1 MNELNKQQQTGLLN
15 LARKT
20 IADKLGV
27 ETDIK
32 LPSFKEN
39 IFNEKCGAFVTL
51 HMSGNLRGCIGYIE
65 GIKSI
70 PETVKDMA
78 LSSAFKDP
86 RFSSLS
92 REEYKKI
99 DIEISVLSPI
109 EKVNDIND
117 IVVGR
122 DGLIITKGFNRGLL
136 LPQVAV
142 EQGWDR
148 DTFLTHTCYKA
159 GLPGDSWKKKD
170 VLIEKFSAQVF
181 SEKELQ
187 DPHACDVMD

>member
-1 MNELNKQQQTGLLN
+1 MNELNKQQQIDLLN

-20 IADKLGV
+20 IADKLGI
-27 ETDIK
+27 EIDIK
-32 LPSFKEN
+32 LPLFKDD
-39 IFNEKCGAFVTL
+39 IFKEKCGSFVTL
-51 HMSGNLRGCIGYIE
+51 HTNGSLRGCIGYIE
-65 GIKSI
+65 GIKTI
-70 PETVKDMA
+70 PETVKEMA

-86 RFSSLS
+86 RFSSLK
-92 REEYKKI
+92 REEYKEI
-99 DIEISVLSPI
+99 DIEISILSPI

-122 DGLIITKGFNRGLL
+122 DGIIITKGFNRGLL

-159 GLPGDSWKKKD
+159 GLPGDSWKKD
-170 VLIEKFSAQVF
+170 GVIIEKFSAQVF
-181 SEKELQ
+181 SENELLNNK
-187 DPHACDVMD
+187 